1 MKKNI
6 LYTVLGLFV
15 VVILQSFGSQKLGKK
30 DGTEPGYT
38 GSPGDS
44 LKNCT
49 ACHGGNAV
57 DVYDW
62 ITSDIPA
69 NGYIPGK
76 TYTITAINIEAGATR
91 FGFLVSPQN
100 LRGDLLGELIIT
112 DTTTTKLV
120 GNNKY
125 ITYKAAGVEG
135 VDSKSWSFK
144 WVAPDVDTVVFYGA
158 FNSNFDGHKAGDRT
172 FLTQLMVQKANSSGL
187 NSLNRSQSINLYP
200 CPTSNYFTFDIPAGV
215 GLTQVRV
222 IENTGKEV
230 LNAVNPLANKIE
242 VGHLPN
248 GLYQVFISN
257 GQTNY
262 TAKLIKQ

>member
-6 LYTVLGLFV
+6 LYTILGLIIV
-15 VVILQSFGSQKLGKK
+15 VMLQSFGSQTLGKK

-49 ACHGGNAV
+49 ACHGGEAV
-57 DVYDW
+57 EVYDW
-62 ITSDIPA
+62 ISSDIPA
-69 NGYIPGK
+69 SGYIPGK
-76 TYTITAINIEAGATR
+76 TYTITATNTEAGATR

-100 LRGDLLGELIIT
+100 LRGDLLGELKIT

-135 VDSKSWSFK
+135 IDSKSWSFK

-172 FLTQLMVQKANSSGL
+172 FLTQLRVQKANGSGL
-187 NSLNRSQSINLYP
+187 NDLNRSQTINLYP
-200 CPTSNYFTFDIPAGV
+200 CPTSNYFTFDIPAQN

-230 LNAVNPLANKIE
+230 LNKTNPLANKIE